1 MELRWLKTFQC
12 VASCL
17 NYSKAAEA
25 LNFSQPT
32 VSTQIQMLEEELG
45 QKLFVHVGKKTYLT
59 KEGLIL
65 KKDAEKILELL
76 EEVELK
82 FQSMSN
88 TTKIL
93 KIAAHESFSNIT
105 LPLVI
110 NEYLH
115 RVEKVNIDLTS
126 ISTNDVIEGIRKN
139 KFDIGII
146 SGDVNYAGVK
156 CLTFDATR
164 VEVIASEE
172 LAKKY
177 SLEEI
182 VELFPYFSYRADAIQ
197 YSLDLNQ
204 ALVKCGIVPKNTMK
218 FGSLVA
224 IKEVVKAGL
233 GYSVVTR
240 DVVEKE
246 LEEKSICVISP
257 KELEVYAMSSVIYLE
272 DSYEREEIKKFIKI
286 LKEVFA

>member
-45 QKLFVHVGKKTYLT
+45 QKLFVHVGKKTFLT

-93 KIAAHESFSNIT
+93 KIAAHESFSNIK

>member
-17 NYSKAAEA
+17 NYSKAAAA

-65 KKDAEKILELL
+65 QKDVEKLLELTD
-76 EEVELK
+76 EVESK

-93 KIAAHESFSNIT
+93 KIAAHESFSNLT

-146 SGDVNYAGVK
+146 SGDVNYAGVE
-156 CLTFDATR
+156 CLTFDSTR
-164 VEVIASEE
+164 VEIIVATEVAE
-172 LAKKY
+172 KY

-182 VELFPYFSYRADAIQ
+182 VELFPYFRYRADAMQ
-197 YSLDLNQ
+197 YSLDINQ
-204 ALVKCGIVPKNTMK
+204 VLVKSGIVPKNTMK

-233 GYSVVTR
+233 GYSIVTR

-246 LEEKSICVISP
+246 LEEKSICVITP
-257 KELEVYAMSSVIYLE
+257 KELEVYSMSSVIYLE
-272 DSYEREEIKKFIKI
+272 DSCEREEIKKFIQI
-286 LKEVFA
+286 LKEVFV